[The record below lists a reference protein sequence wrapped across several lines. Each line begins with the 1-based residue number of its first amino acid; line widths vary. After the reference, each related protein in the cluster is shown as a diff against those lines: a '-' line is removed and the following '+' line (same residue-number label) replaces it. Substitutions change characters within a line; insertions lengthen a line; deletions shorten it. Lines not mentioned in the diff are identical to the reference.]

1 MLAHQARDI
10 QHAMPVARLADRL
23 QPAGPFGD
31 FTQKNGPYFPCAT
44 YPIHVSRADQPPAYR
59 NRPPARRAGSRK
71 PKTKQPWSGRIVG
84 PFKDELALRFHRR
97 TTSSG
102 KTGREASRSDREAE
116 GGGAGAG
123 WGR

>member
-31 FTQKNGPYFPCAT
+31 FTQKNGRT
-44 YPIHVSRADQPPAYR
+44 SRARHTRYMSAVPT